1 MTGFEVGGRVSID
14 QSAFSHSPLSR
25 SPHRLTG
32 KVVSICDD
40 PEITG
45 APEEEPELTV
55 ELDGLSHSMY
65 GPAVLTCSSVE
76 AALIFNW
83 RCAMCDAPIQ
93 AEEGNP
99 WSEICERCF
108 EQVKDEVAR

>member
-1 MTGFEVGGRVSID
+1 MSVFEVGGRVSID
-14 QSAFSHSPLSR
+14 QRAFSHSPLSR

-76 AALIFNW
+76 VVRILTS
-83 RCAMCDAPIQ
+83 RCALCGIAIQ
-93 AEEGNP
+93 TEEGNP
-99 WSEICERCF
+99 WSEICEGCF
-108 EQVKDEVAR
+108 EQVKDEVTT